1 MDPAARW
8 QQLIVSR
15 RDLGRSGTPGRSQQ
29 RAAAQ
34 RAGPSG
40 REDLAQPRALASA
53 PANVRISR
61 SSSAPGSSSSDQA
74 THRRFCDGS
83 EPDAEAFQDRA
94 GRFPEDSGVNPALI
108 RHQPLLALRALS

>member
-8 QQLIVSR
+8 QQLIV
-15 RDLGRSGTPGRSQQ
+15 
-29 RAAAQ
+29 Q

-53 PANVRISR
+53 PTNVRISR

-94 GRFPEDSGVNPALI
+94 GRFPEDPGVNPALI
-108 RHQPLLALRALS
+108 RHQPLLALRALR